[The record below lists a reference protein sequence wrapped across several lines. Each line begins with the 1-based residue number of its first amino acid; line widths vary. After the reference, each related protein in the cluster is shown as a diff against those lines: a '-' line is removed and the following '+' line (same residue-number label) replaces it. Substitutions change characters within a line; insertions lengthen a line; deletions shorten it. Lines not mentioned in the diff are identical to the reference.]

1 VRLPAPRTGVRRE
14 AEAVVQYPAAAEAQR
29 RSLCA
34 SIPLLV
40 QQGHSSKRVA
50 LTALAIFAVA
60 FAIRII
66 HLWQIRSAPFFALL
80 MGDSRSYDEWARRIA
95 SGEWFGREVFY
106 QAPLY
111 PYFLAVLYKTIG
123 RDLLAVR
130 IAQSAIGA
138 ASCVLLFLAGRRLF
152 SYRVGV
158 VAGCGLAFW
167 APAIF
172 FDALIQKSV
181 LDVFLVSLLLWLL
194 PEAATA
200 AGQPGPTAGS
210 AGVKRWLAIGATLG
224 VLALTRENALV
235 FIIVIA
241 IGALVVPGGIRN
253 AASLACGVAMVLLPV
268 ALRNASVPNGGF
280 FVTTSQFGPN
290 FYIGNHHGA
299 DGTYAPLRFGRGA
312 PEYERQDATELAERA
327 IGRPLS
333 AGDVSTYWTDQAV
346 TFITSEPGAWLSL
359 TARKFRL
366 LWNATEMVD
375 TEAQESH
382 AEYSWPLR
390 TLGPVMH
397 FGLLVPLAVLGVI
410 INWRRGAAVRMLV
423 ALTVAYAASVLL
435 FYVFA
440 RYRYPLVPLLI
451 LFAAA
456 ALVELATGRTRP
468 RAATLAVVVVVV
480 VFCNWPVVPP
490 GWMLAVSENNIGVAL
505 QAEGRYDDAATH
517 YQRAAALRPDYA
529 PAINNLGTALRAAG
543 RLDAAVSAYERALA
557 AHPDF
562 PEAHYNLA
570 NALSDAGRGREA
582 VHHFEIALAA
592 LPGSADVHNNLGV
605 ALASDGRL
613 DDAIA
618 QFREAVRGEPGS
630 AKAHR
635 NLGESLLERGAVN
648 DGVDELR
655 RAAALAP
662 DDGQLRY
669 DIGSALLEAGRPD
682 EAATEL
688 REAVQRL
695 PQSAE
700 ARNNLGIALGT
711 LNRFDEAIAQFRDA
725 LRLNPAFADARRNLE
740 MAMAARHRSP

>member
-1 VRLPAPRTGVRRE
+1 M
-14 AEAVVQYPAAAEAQR
+14 
-29 RSLCA
+29 
-34 SIPLLV
+34 
-40 QQGHSSKRVA
+40 
-50 LTALAIFAVA
+50 LTALSIFAVA
-60 FAIRII
+60 FAIRMI
-66 HLWQIRSAPFFALL
+66 HLWQLRSTPFFTLL

-95 SGEWFGREVFY
+95 GGEWIGRDVFY

-111 PYFLAVLYKTIG
+111 PYVLAVLYKTIG

-130 IAQSAIGA
+130 IVQTAIGS

-152 SYRVGV
+152 AHRVGV
-158 VAGCGLAFW
+158 VAGFGLAFW
-167 APAIF
+167 APAVF

-194 PEAATA
+194 PNAAATA
-200 AGQPGPTAGS
+200 GQPRRTAPTAG
-210 AGVKRWLAIGATLG
+210 AGRWLTIGVALG
-224 VLALTRENALV
+224 ALALTRENALV
-235 FIIVIA
+235 FIIVVA
-241 IGALVVPGGIRN
+241 IGALMLPGRVRN
-253 AASLACGVAMVLLPV
+253 AAWLACGVAMVLLPV

-280 FVTTSQFGPN
+280 FITTSQFGPN
-290 FYIGNHHGA
+290 FYIGNHRGA
-299 DGTYAPLRFGRGA
+299 DGSYSPLRFGRGA

-327 IGRPLS
+327 LGRPLS
-333 AGDVSTYWTDQAV
+333 AGDVSTYWTEQAV
-346 TFITSEPGAWLSL
+346 TFITSDPGAWLSL
-359 TARKFRL
+359 MARKFRL

-390 TLGPVMH
+390 ILGLVMH
-397 FGLLVPLAVLGVI
+397 FGLLVPLALLGVI
-410 INWRRGAAVRMLV
+410 ITWSRGANARILV
-423 ALTVAYAASVLL
+423 GLTVAYAASVLL

-440 RYRYPLVPLLI
+440 RYRYPLVPLLM

-456 ALVELATGRTRP
+456 ALVELTSGRTRP
-468 RAATLAVVVVVV
+468 RVATLAVAVVAL
-480 VFCNWPVVPP
+480 VFCNWPVVPR
-490 GWMLAVSENNIGVAL
+490 GWMQAVSENNIGAAL
-505 QAEGRYDDAATH
+505 QADGRYDDAVTH
-517 YQRAAALRPDYA
+517 YERAVTLRPEYA

-543 RLDAAVSAYERALA
+543 RLDEAVAAYERALA

-570 NALSDAGRGREA
+570 NALNDAGRGREA
-582 VHHFEIALAA
+582 VRHFEIALAT

-605 ALASDGRL
+605 ALAGDGRL

-618 QFREAVRGEPGS
+618 QFREAVRSEPES

-635 NLGESLLERGAVN
+635 NLGESLLERGAVD
-648 DGVDELR
+648 DGVNELR
-655 RAAALAP
+655 RAAELAP

-669 DIGSALLEAGRPD
+669 DVGSALLEAGRPE
-682 EAATEL
+682 EAAAEL

-740 MAMAARHRSP
+740 MATAARHRSP